1 MELKAINQT
10 IKQKK
15 EELALFLRPFFS
27 REEARQ
33 VALQYTWGL
42 MSKAERKNTWQL
54 AEEAGLKTP
63 YAFQHLL
70 RRGLWQA
77 DAIRD
82 RLQMEVLKDKED
94 GILAIDETGF
104 LKKGKHSAGVARQY
118 SGTAGRIEN
127 CQVGVFL
134 SYATNQGH
142 VLIDRELYIPEEWFL
157 DEERRVRAGIPKEVK
172 FKTKIQLAMLMLQR
186 AFGHGIKPSWIVGDE
201 VYGVYPLRA
210 YLERERCPYIL
221 AVPSNYHVSVGF
233 DRSPVSRFLAEIM
246 PKDWQN
252 LSAGKG
258 AKGERYYHWYR
269 LEVNSDSSEGW
280 TRWLLL
286 RRNIKDPRDV
296 SYYIAC
302 CPNHVTL
309 QDMAKA
315 AGSRWTIEECFE
327 ASKGEIGLD
336 HYEVRSYTGWYRH
349 MTLCLLALTFLS
361 GLRDAFNLLEKKKKA
376 RRLHMKKFLKV
387 RNLI

>member
-54 AEEAGLKTP
+54 AEEAGLQTP

-82 RLQMEVLKDKED
+82 GLQMEVLKDKEG

-157 DEERRVRAGIPKEVK
+157 DEERRARAGIPREVK
-172 FKTKIQLAMLMLQR
+172 FKTKI
-186 AFGHGIKPSWIVGDE
+186 
-201 VYGVYPLRA
+201 
-210 YLERERCPYIL
+210 
-221 AVPSNYHVSVGF
+221 
-233 DRSPVSRFLAEIM
+233 
-246 PKDWQN
+246 
-252 LSAGKG
+252 
-258 AKGERYYHWYR
+258 
-269 LEVNSDSSEGW
+269 
-280 TRWLLL
+280 
-286 RRNIKDPRDV
+286 
-296 SYYIAC
+296 
-302 CPNHVTL
+302 
-309 QDMAKA
+309 
-315 AGSRWTIEECFE
+315 
-327 ASKGEIGLD
+327 
-336 HYEVRSYTGWYRH
+336 
-349 MTLCLLALTFLS
+349 
-361 GLRDAFNLLEKKKKA
+361 
-376 RRLHMKKFLKV
+376 
-387 RNLI
+387 

>member
-54 AEEAGLKTP
+54 AEEAGLQTP

-82 RLQMEVLKDKED
+82 RLQMKVLKDKEGD
-94 GILAIDETGF
+94 ILAIDETGF
-104 LKKGKHSAGVARQY
+104 LKKGKHSVGVARQY

-157 DEERRVRAGIPKEVK
+157 DEERRARAGIPKEVK

-186 AFGHGIKPSWIVGDE
+186 AFGHGIRPSWVVGDE

-210 YLERERCPYIL
+210 YLEKECCPYIL
-221 AVPSNYHVSVGF
+221 AVPSNYHVSVDF
-233 DRSPVSRFLAEIM
+233 DRSPVSHFLAKIK
-246 PKDWQN
+246 PKDWQS

-269 LEVNSDSSEGW
+269 LEVNSDSPEGW

-286 RRNIKDPRDV
+286 RRNMKDPRDV
-296 SYYIAC
+296 AYYIAC
-302 CPNHVTL
+302 CPNNVTL
-309 QDMAKA
+309 QDMVKA
-315 AGSRWTIEECFE
+315 AGSRWTIEGAPQAHKEVKHELKALCI
-327 ASKGEIGLD
+327 SCTNDGEDPPKSVFRNGLQ
-336 HYEVRSYTGWYRH
+336 T
-349 MTLCLLALTFLS
+349 TLSCCY
-361 GLRDAFNLLEKKKKA
+361 
-376 RRLHMKKFLKV
+376 
-387 RNLI
+387 